1 MSTPYDIPQLS
12 DEELEEMA
20 RAAEGVEDEYDP
32 WADVSQEDIV
42 AIHEANTEHLRERVE
57 AAMDAQR
64 PPELGEISED
74 LTAEQRHVV
83 ETLTG
88 RLAVV
93 AGPGAGKTK
102 TLVERVVNGVR
113 TGTHPGRILAV
124 TFTRKAA
131 NEMRERLAASLGEVM
146 ASEVTTSTFHGL
158 SGQILRAE
166 CKHIGLDPSFEVLS
180 GSEQKKLVK
189 DLTRQYSLP
198 TDIDYQTHM
207 SAAKRNIELTTVE
220 AQAYWL
226 QKNCEHGEVALM
238 LQAYEKEKTRLG
250 RLDYDDMITHAY
262 RLLCI
267 DEVRDRWAG
276 RYDMVQVDEY
286 QDTDAAQH
294 AIVKLVSSQAQSLM
308 VVGDIDQSIFGWR
321 GSMPEIFA
329 TFAEDFDDARVLY
342 LNDNF
347 RSTPQILNVAR
358 ATIEKVEVPHR
369 SELRPNNYAGALPA
383 VDMAQDQHAE
393 ARLIVSWIRNL
404 LNRGVP
410 HEEIAVLFRGR
421 RQSTQLQAQLGRR
434 RSQ

>member
-131 NEMRERLAASLGEVM
+131 E
-146 ASEVTTSTFHGL
+146 
-158 SGQILRAE
+158 
-166 CKHIGLDPSFEVLS
+166 
-180 GSEQKKLVK
+180 
-189 DLTRQYSLP
+189 
-198 TDIDYQTHM
+198 
-207 SAAKRNIELTTVE
+207 
-220 AQAYWL
+220 
-226 QKNCEHGEVALM
+226 
-238 LQAYEKEKTRLG
+238 
-250 RLDYDDMITHAY
+250 
-262 RLLCI
+262 
-267 DEVRDRWAG
+267 
-276 RYDMVQVDEY
+276 
-286 QDTDAAQH
+286 
-294 AIVKLVSSQAQSLM
+294 
-308 VVGDIDQSIFGWR
+308 
-321 GSMPEIFA
+321 
-329 TFAEDFDDARVLY
+329 
-342 LNDNF
+342 
-347 RSTPQILNVAR
+347 
-358 ATIEKVEVPHR
+358 
-369 SELRPNNYAGALPA
+369 
-383 VDMAQDQHAE
+383 
-393 ARLIVSWIRNL
+393 
-404 LNRGVP
+404 
-410 HEEIAVLFRGR
+410 
-421 RQSTQLQAQLGRR
+421 
-434 RSQ
+434 